1 MNHNYASSMQR
12 LRSIMDDLR
21 QRCPWDRKQT
31 IQTLRQLTLEE
42 VYELA
47 DAISAEDWQGLREE
61 LGDLLLHLVFY
72 SKIAAEQ
79 EQFTFDDVIETL
91 CNKLVRRHPHIY
103 AHVQAD
109 DADQVKQNWEKIKLS
124 EGKRSVLSGVPQ
136 SLPAM
141 IKALRLQEK
150 TRQVGFEWD
159 HIEQVKAKVEEEMD
173 ELQQAISAGNR
184 QEIEA
189 EFGDL
194 LFSLVNYA
202 RFLDLDP
209 EHALEQTNKKF
220 IRRFQQIETLA
231 TERGLALTDMSLTD
245 MDALWNEIKAREQG
259 R

>member
-21 QRCPWDRKQT
+21 LRCPWDREQT
-31 IQTLRQLTLEE
+31 IQTLRQLTIEE

-47 DAISAEDWQGLREE
+47 DAISAEDWKGLREE

-79 EQFTFDDVIETL
+79 QQFTFEDVIETL

-103 AHVQAD
+103 AHIRAD
-109 DADQVKQNWEKIKLS
+109 DAGQVKQNWEKIKLS
-124 EGKRSVLSGVPQ
+124 EGKRSILSGVPQ

-141 IKALRLQEK
+141 IKALRLQDK
-150 TRQVGFEWD
+150 TRQVGFEWE
-159 HIEQVKAKVEEEMD
+159 HTEQVKAKVDEEME
-173 ELQQAISAGNR
+173 ELQQAIASGNR

-202 RFLDLDP
+202 RFLNLDP

-220 IRRFQQIETLA
+220 IRRFQYLEQAVKDQGKSLEDLSLA
-231 TERGLALTDMSLTD
+231 E
-245 MDALWNEIKAREQG
+245 MDLIWNEAKKSEK
-259 R
+259 